1 MIVQLSMIDRISLK
15 FPFPMIFNFDS
26 TFLLLLFFLS
36 SSLTNI
42 SKEKKRREERREE
55 RKEKKRGKK
64 RGEGKEKRGK
74 KRREE
79 RREERR
85 GGLEISRNIF
95 GVAARESDSDKSQ
108 SPGECKSCI
117 RRDECTGAGSASR

>member
-42 SKEKKRREERREE
+42 SKGKKREEERRKERKEE
-55 RKEKKRGKK
+55 RKE
-64 RGEGKEKRGK
+64 EKRGK
-74 KRREE
+74 KRRKKKKEKKKRKK
-79 RREERR
+79 RREERKEEKR
-85 GGLEISRNIF
+85 GEEVWKFREIF
-95 GVAARESDSDKSQ
+95 
-108 SPGECKSCI
+108 
-117 RRDECTGAGSASR
+117 SA